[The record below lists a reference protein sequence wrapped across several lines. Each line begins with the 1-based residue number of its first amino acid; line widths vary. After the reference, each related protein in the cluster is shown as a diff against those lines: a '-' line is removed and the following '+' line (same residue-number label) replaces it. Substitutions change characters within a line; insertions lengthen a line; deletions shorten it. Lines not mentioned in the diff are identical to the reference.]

1 MIGAVLL
8 FEDNFVNIVSITF
21 TTLIFIEII
30 NVYLEVHKLH
40 IVMVISFISTIVVY
54 LLTMVL
60 LRATFDVGYIFAI
73 GAMEKIGILTLLCWL
88 PFYLINFIYKVY
100 FPEAHERIA

>member
-30 NVYLEVHKLH
+30 NVYLE
-40 IVMVISFISTIVVY
+40 IN
-54 LLTMVL
+54 
-60 LRATFDVGYIFAI
+60 YI
-73 GAMEKIGILTLLCWL
+73 
-88 PFYLINFIYKVY
+88 
-100 FPEAHERIA
+100 